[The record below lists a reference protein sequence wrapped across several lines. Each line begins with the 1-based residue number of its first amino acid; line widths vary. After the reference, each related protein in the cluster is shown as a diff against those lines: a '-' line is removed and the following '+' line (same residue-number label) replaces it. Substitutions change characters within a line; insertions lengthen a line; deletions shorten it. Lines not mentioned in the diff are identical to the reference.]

1 MLGWE
6 HAIRRRSQ
14 RTWLPSCS
22 PTELPAQKA
31 ATGPSENKQRMRG
44 FRDQNAH
51 GKFRASDQSVNVS
64 RSRGVYVV
72 QISFQIVCR
81 CPAAWC
87 STKKV
92 GKTLSRPS
100 EGAIALW
107 FFRG

>member
-1 MLGWE
+1 MGTCHPSPFPAHMVAKL
-6 HAIRRRSQ
+6 Q
-14 RTWLPSCS
+14 PDRT
-22 PTELPAQKA
+22 PAQKA

-44 FRDQNAH
+44 FRDQNAL

-87 STKKV
+87 SIKKV
-92 GKTLSRPS
+92 GKTSSRPS

-107 FFRG
+107 FF